1 VTRLFV
7 PVQLR
12 WSDLDAYGHVNNV
25 EMFRILEEARITAF
39 WAHPQEPGQP
49 GQLEQPGQ
57 PGQPGQLEQPE
68 QPGQLEQPGQPGE
81 TGGPGAAGAPGRLGE
96 RTGHAGRAEPGDPG
110 GPGPRAPEAWPT
122 AVLDSGPG
130 ASSHTFV
137 ARQEIE
143 YLRPLGFDRR
153 PVRVEMWIGH
163 MGGASL
169 DVCYEVH
176 DDGTPT
182 ERSGPGSTA
191 RPVARAV
198 TTIVLVSAAT
208 GSPRR
213 IAPHER
219 AAWEPFLEQPVSFRR
234 RGA

>member
-1 VTRLFV
+1 MRLPRSQPAEEPSLVVRCCAAAPDQAPSSGCSVQASTCAELVGVTRLFV

-25 EMFRILEEARITAF
+25 EMFRLLEEARITAF
-39 WAHPQEPGQP
+39 WAHPQED
-49 GQLEQPGQ
+49 EV
-57 PGQPGQLEQPE
+57 
-68 QPGQLEQPGQPGE
+68 
-81 TGGPGAAGAPGRLGE
+81 AAPADPAAFAAP
-96 RTGHAGRAEPGDPG
+96 A
-110 GPGPRAPEAWPT
+110 AWPT

-176 DDGTPT
+176 DDGTPA
-182 ERSGPGSTA
+182 ERTGEGSAA

-219 AAWEPFLEQPVSFRR
+219 AAWEPFLGEPISFRR